1 MFYTRHKSQ
10 TYILHLKLAY
20 DLISGV
26 VTVWR
31 MFITVLVLL
40 SAFQSLLTSQVSAL
54 SPNIHLSLSRKRR
67 GQFDFSLN
75 LS

>member
-26 VTVWR
+26 ITVWR

-40 SAFQSLLTSQVSAL
+40 SALQSLLT
-54 SPNIHLSLSRKRR
+54 PPGLSLVTKHPSFLKSKKERPV
-67 GQFDFSLN
+67 
-75 LS
+75 